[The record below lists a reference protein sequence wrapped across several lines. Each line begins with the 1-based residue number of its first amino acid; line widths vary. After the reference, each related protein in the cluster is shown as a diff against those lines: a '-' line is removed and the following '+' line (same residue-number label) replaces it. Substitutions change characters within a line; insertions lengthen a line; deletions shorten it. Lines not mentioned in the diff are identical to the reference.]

1 MKTKSIRAKE
11 ESLLTGKKNVK
22 LEYSEIN
29 KIIETLLFASSIN
42 IGAEWGEKENL
53 EFVNLALYLKGCL
66 PEEAVLPRNL
76 TFYVDEGLQEP
87 WSNTIQ
93 QNFNI
98 TSFNVEAL
106 ER

>member
-11 ESLLTGKKNVK
+11 KPLLTGKKNVK

-42 IGAEWGEKENL
+42 IGADWDEHVNSD
-53 EFVNLALYLKGCL
+53 FVNLALYLKSCL
-66 PEEAVLPRNL
+66 PEEAISLRNL
-76 TFYVDEGLQEP
+76 TYYVDEGLQEP
-87 WSNTIQ
+87 WSQTVQ

-98 TSFNVEAL
+98 ASFNVEAL